1 MSVYRSHTDTELIA
15 KLKQSDVDAFTEIH
29 SRYYAVLYRHALQRL
44 EDDAEVQDILQ
55 ELFSYLWDNR
65 DTIQFTVS
73 LSAYLYTAVRNR
85 VINVYKRNK
94 LKYDYF
100 DSLQTFIDN
109 STTEADHNIRLKQLT
124 ELIETEVEKLPT
136 QMRLVFEMSRKQY
149 LSHQQIANE
158 LDISVLTVRK
168 QVQNSLKI
176 LKVKLSTYFFSIFL

>member
-1 MSVYRSHTDTELIA
+1 MSVFRSLTDAELLA
-15 KLKQSDVDAFTEIH
+15 KLQQGDAGAFTEIH

-44 EDDAEVQDILQ
+44 DDSAEVQDLLQ

-65 DTIQFTVS
+65 ETIQFTVS
-73 LSAYLYTAVRNR
+73 LQAYLYAAVRNR
-85 VINVYKRNK
+85 VINVYKRNR

-100 DSLQTFIDN
+100 DSLQSFIDN
-109 STTEADHNIRLKQLT
+109 GTPEADQNIRLKQLT
-124 ELIETEVEKLPT
+124 ELIETEVEKLPS
-136 QMRLVFEMSRKQY
+136 QMRLVFEMSRKQH

-176 LKVKLSTYFFSIFL
+176 LRVKLGTYLFSIFL